1 MQRVCCIINILISEV
16 QRCFCN
22 AGVNLT
28 YSSNAKQ
35 NNMWLHTHK
44 HGQSKRTWGYVERR
58 TGNSML
64 TRETSL
70 FEKLPVNCAICSLLD
85 VGWLLVLVLV
95 ARVQMRANVNGPP
108 LAWFEWPQ
116 TNWSNY
122 NSAANMKLGHCSSK
136 YESSLFSP
144 RRRDQLTSADVLHN
158 CVENLPI
165 HIMTRAVWSSCW
177 ECIRVKNGRCCVNFT
192 RKQGLWC
199 TAVQHV
205 ALMFQI

>member
-1 MQRVCCIINILISEV
+1 MRICRKADRNSNVNTKDKRVWKFASQLCYLQPAWCGMVASFSFSQLCYL
-16 QRCFCN
+16 Q
-22 AGVNLT
+22 
-28 YSSNAKQ
+28 
-35 NNMWLHTHK
+35 
-44 HGQSKRTWGYVERR
+44 
-58 TGNSML
+58 
-64 TRETSL
+64 
-70 FEKLPVNCAICSLLD
+70 LD

-122 NSAANMKLGHCSSK
+122 NSAANLKLGRCSSK

-165 HIMTRAVWSSCW
+165 HIMTSAVWSSCW